1 MRNKKSLL
9 ITQLDQKLK
18 PFATAK
24 NTTVPT
30 KGWLHTIRTSL
41 NMTMEQLG
49 NKLSITKQGVK
60 KIEESEIKGTI
71 SINSL
76 KEVANALDMQL
87 VYGFVPNKG
96 SVKEMIAEKAEK
108 LATKIV
114 LRTHKNMQLEN
125 QAITD
130 TKIKSAIKELAEEL
144 AREMKKLLWD

>member
-1 MRNKKSLL
+1 MRNKKKLL
-9 ITQLDQKLK
+9 VTQLDQKTK
-18 PFATAK
+18 PFIGIK
-24 NTTVPT
+24 NIAVPA

-49 NKLSITKQGVK
+49 TKLGITKQGVK
-60 KIEESEIKGTI
+60 KIEESEAKGTV
-71 SINSL
+71 SINTL

-87 VYGFVPNKG
+87 VYGFAPKKG
-96 SVKEMIAEKAEK
+96 TVQQLVNQKAEK

-130 TKIKSAIKELAEEL
+130 SKLKSAIKELAEEL
-144 AREMKKLLWD
+144 AREMKKSLWD

>member
-1 MRNKKSLL
+1 MRNKKKLL
-9 ITQLDQKLK
+9 IEQLDQKLK
-18 PFATAK
+18 SFVASK
-24 NTTVPT
+24 NTTTPT

-60 KIEESEIKGTI
+60 KIEESEAKGSVSLKT
-71 SINSL
+71 L
-76 KEVANALDMQL
+76 KEVAQALELQL
-87 VYGFVPNKG
+87 VYGFVPKNG
-96 SVKEMIAEKAEK
+96 SIKQLVDKKATA

-130 TKIKSAIKELAEEL
+130 VKIKQAIKDLAEEL
-144 AREMKKLLWD
+144 TREMKKSLWD

>member
-24 NTTVPT
+24 NSVVPP
-30 KGWLHTIRTSL
+30 KGWLHTIRTGL

-49 NKLSITKQGVK
+49 NKLGITKQGVK
-60 KIEESEIKGTI
+60 KIEESEAKGTT
-71 SINSL
+71 SINTL

-87 VYGFVPNKG
+87 VYGFVPKKG
-96 SVKEMIAEKAEK
+96 TIRELVAQKAEN

-125 QAITD
+125 QAVSD
-130 TKIKSAIKELAEEL
+130 EKIKQAIADLKEEL
-144 AREMKKLLWD
+144 IRELNKAIWD

>member
-18 PFATAK
+18 PFAAIK
-24 NTTVPT
+24 NSSVPT
-30 KGWLHTIRTSL
+30 KGWIHTIRTSL

-49 NKLSITKQGVK
+49 NKLGITKQGVK
-60 KIEESEIKGTI
+60 KIEESEAKCTVSIKT
-71 SINSL
+71 L
-76 KEVANALDMQL
+76 KEVANAIDMQL
-87 VYGFVPNKG
+87 VYGFVPKTGTVQDLINQ
-96 SVKEMIAEKAEK
+96 KAEK

-130 TKIKSAIKELAEEL
+130 TKLKRAIKELAEEL
-144 AREMKKLLWD
+144 AREMKRSLWD

>member
-1 MRNKKSLL
+1 MRNKKQLL

-24 NTTVPT
+24 NTSVPT

-49 NKLSITKQGVK
+49 AKLGITKQGVK
-60 KIEESEIKGTI
+60 KIEESEAKGTVT
-71 SINSL
+71 INTL
-76 KEVANALDMQL
+76 KEVANAIDMQL
-87 VYGFVPNKG
+87 VYGFVPKNG
-96 SVKEMIAEKAEK
+96 SIKQLIEAKAQK

-114 LRTHKNMQLEN
+114 LRTHQNMQLEN

-130 TKIKSAIKELAEEL
+130 SKIKEAIADLAEEL
-144 AREMKKLLWD
+144 TREMKKSLWD

>member
-18 PFATAK
+18 PFAAIK
-24 NTTVPT
+24 NSSVPT
-30 KGWLHTIRTSL
+30 KGWIHTIRTSL

-49 NKLSITKQGVK
+49 NKLGITKQGVK
-60 KIEESEIKGTI
+60 KIEESEAKCTV
-71 SINSL
+71 SINTL
-76 KEVANALDMQL
+76 KEVANAIDMQL
-87 VYGFVPNKG
+87 VYGFVPKTGTVQDLINQ
-96 SVKEMIAEKAEK
+96 KAEK

-130 TKIKSAIKELAEEL
+130 TKLKRAIKELAEEL
-144 AREMKKLLWD
+144 AREMKRSLWD